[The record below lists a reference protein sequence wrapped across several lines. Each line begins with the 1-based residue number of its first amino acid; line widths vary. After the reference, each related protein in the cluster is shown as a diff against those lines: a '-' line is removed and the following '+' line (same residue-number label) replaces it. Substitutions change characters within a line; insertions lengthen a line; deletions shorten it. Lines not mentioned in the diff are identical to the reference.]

1 VELDM
6 EMLVE
11 LRMMEMLEVLLV
23 EVVVVLEVLD
33 LEDLLDLE
41 DRVQLVE
48 HQLHMLLEEMDKA
61 LQILFLQTYLE
72 QQILEMLAMV
82 PLMAVILVVAADLA

>member
-1 VELDM
+1 
-6 EMLVE
+6 
-11 LRMMEMLEVLLV
+11 
-23 EVVVVLEVLD
+23 
-33 LEDLLDLE
+33 
-41 DRVQLVE
+41 
-48 HQLHMLLEEMDKA
+48 MLLEEMDKA